1 MFPSTR
7 ELGFW
12 ISGAGAALVCMAAG
26 TRYAPHRHEQAEE
39 VYVLEGSCLCGG
51 RLLRVGDY
59 HRAEGATVHTDTST
73 EEGCLMLAIFSPH
86 NQILG

>member
-1 MFPSTR
+1 MLFSDPVTAR
-7 ELGFW
+7 TT
-12 ISGAGAALVCMAAG
+12 ALVSMAAG

-59 HRAEGATVHTDTST
+59 HRAEAATVHTDIST

-86 NQILG
+86 NQMLG